1 MRWLTDP
8 SEASV
13 REAVAAVLPELANTT
28 VELSPDVETSNP
40 EWCASTAIVGG
51 SFLVKFAWS
60 EAAAKRVHRET
71 CVLQT
76 LADEV
81 PGLPIARLAGSSD
94 DPVAFLTHLVAG
106 GPLHFDSRY
115 ISEPERASIAVH
127 LTAFLA
133 ALHRPAVL
141 RIVRDRVP
149 AVVAPEPQGRTPAI
163 RERLPHFL
171 DRQRTQL
178 ILAWCDWVDEVLSTP
193 SRAQA
198 FVHGDLHGFNQVWDR
213 STWTLRLVADFE
225 VAGPGDPEYDLRY
238 LPPMEPSLALVHA
251 VRERYEA
258 LGGTTLSMK
267 RSMAWHV
274 RTALGDALWRSEA
287 GIPLPGGS
295 TPASYVDDLEKK
307 LPEVM
312 S

>member
-13 REAVAAVLPELANTT
+13 RQAIAATLPELANAA
-28 VELSPDVETSNP
+28 VELSPELETSNP

-51 SFLVKFAWS
+51 SFLLKFAWS
-60 EAAAKRVHRET
+60 EAAAKRVHREA

-76 LADEV
+76 LADAA
-81 PGLPIARLAGSSD
+81 PHLPIARLAGSSD
-94 DPVAFLTHLVAG
+94 DPVAFSTYLVAG
-106 GPLHFDSRY
+106 RPLRFGSRHV
-115 ISEPERASIAVH
+115 SNSERASIAVQ
-127 LTAFLA
+127 LAVFLA

-141 RIVRDRVP
+141 QVVRDRVP
-149 AVVAPEPQGRTPAI
+149 AVVTPEPQGATPAI
-163 RERLPHFL
+163 RERLSHFL
-171 DRQRTQL
+171 DRRRMDL
-178 ILAWCDWVDEVLSTP
+178 VLAWCDWVDEVLGTP
-193 SRAQA
+193 SSTQS

-225 VAGPGDPEYDLRY
+225 MAGPADAEYDLRY
-238 LPPMEPSLALVHA
+238 LPPMEPTLALVEA

-258 LGGTTLSMK
+258 LSGRTLAMS
-267 RSMAWHV
+267 RIMAWHV

-295 TPASYVDDLEKK
+295 TPASYVDDLAKK

-312 S
+312 N